1 MTVFAVEGDELA
13 HHLLTD
19 LLWKIGIVAVAAVL
33 VLLLMIVI
41 YRAVNK
47 K

>member
-1 MTVFAVEGDELA
+1 VIVSALESDELP

-33 VLLLMIVI
+33 VLLLMFVI
-41 YRAVNK
+41 YRVVNRK
-47 K
+47 